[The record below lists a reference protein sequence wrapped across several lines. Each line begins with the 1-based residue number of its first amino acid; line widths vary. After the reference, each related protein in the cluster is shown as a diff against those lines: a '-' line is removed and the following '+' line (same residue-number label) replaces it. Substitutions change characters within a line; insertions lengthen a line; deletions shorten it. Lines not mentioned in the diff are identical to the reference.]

1 MVLLMGIG
9 TIAAQEKSPIDVSNI
24 TRNDVLKL
32 TIDDMSSLAIEDL
45 MKVIEVAGVSSA
57 DELYALL
64 NKNLS
69 SASKKTESQLES
81 PLSTTVISQQEIIA
95 SGATCIEEAL
105 RMVPGVIVRQK
116 TNGNYD
122 VHIRGNDNLPTNN
135 MLIYSENTKT
145 LVMINGRP
153 VFNYAFGGIMW
164 ESLPVSF
171 DDIDR
176 IEVVRGPASALY
188 GPNAVSGAINII
200 TRSSQNATN
209 LVTGTAQAG
218 TRMMNGS
225 VGLQKAINN
234 KMSFGISGNFEKRT
248 RDDEKIYLFPAS
260 NAILNGNEF
269 KEGYYSLDEYENV
282 KIINPFTMTP
292 DFSLKDANDKMSD
305 LFEDINLSRRTTGV
319 NGQFQYVPSASTSVS
334 VMTGYQDSYVNTS
347 TMGDPA
353 TAMGGRKSTT
363 GYADIT
369 AQLNQLML
377 KANGTMGKQDFATG
391 DEGFQVDMEQMN
403 LAAEYDLQY
412 KSLSIRPGVS
422 YQYVSYD
429 DKSYLDVI
437 GTGYFNGKK
446 EMNTLAGS
454 IRFDYVLFDR
464 LRLIAALRT
473 EKYDKPDK
481 WYGSWQMVGSYSL
494 TDNQSVRV
502 VYSRANQSA
511 FMINTES
518 NYLWDIT
525 NRPYPDQILFGGND
539 NYNLMQMDMYE
550 VGYRV
555 KPSKAIMI
563 DVEAYYNISKD
574 FGALMPSET
583 QIKLTGVANP
593 PVLPSYVAIN
603 YRNFDM
609 EATQM
614 GASVNISWVVSPKV
628 MVKGHINWQETILD
642 NYMAISRDQII
653 GYQTEQAAIAMMGGD
668 FSMKSSAYPTTLQND
683 VTYDYTPTIYGN
695 LGIDYRPCTKLQF
708 YADASYIDKQTFANQ
723 YGTVELDA
731 KMLVNLKATYKCN
744 DHVSVFANGRNILNN
759 TDREFGY
766 MDQIGAMYLGGL
778 NVKF

>member
-24 TRNDVLKL
+24 TRSDVLKL

-200 TRSSQNATN
+200 TRSSQNTTN
-209 LVTGTAQAG
+209 LVSGTAQAG

-248 RDDEKIYLFPAS
+248 RDDEEVYLFQPS
-260 NAILNGNEF
+260 STAIFNGEKF
-269 KEGYYSLDEYENV
+269 KEGYYSLAEYERV
-282 KIINPFTMTP
+282 EIVNPFNPTNNFT
-292 DFSLKDANDKMSD
+292 LKDANDKMSD

-353 TAMGGRKSTT
+353 TSMGGRKSTT

-369 AQLNQLML
+369 AQLNHLML

-494 TDNQSVRV
+494 TDNQSLRV

-525 NRPYPDQILFGGND
+525 NRPAPDQILFAGND
-539 NYNLMQMDMYE
+539 NYDLMQMDMFE

-555 KPSKAIMI
+555 KPSKVIMI

-583 QIKLTGVANP
+583 QIVVLSPTI
-593 PVLPSYVAIN
+593 VLPNYVEIK
-603 YRNFDM
+603 YRNSDL
-609 EATQM
+609 EAKQM
-614 GASVNISWVVSPKV
+614 GVSLNVNWVVNSKL
-628 MVKGHINWQETILD
+628 MVKGHINWQETVLD
-642 NYMAISRDQII
+642 KYMSASRDSIVTFQTTVQAMGI
-653 GYQTEQAAIAMMGGD
+653 GT
-668 FSMKSSAYPTTLQND
+668 STSYPADLQND

-778 NVKF
+778 NLKF